1 MLIIVNDK
9 TVFIQNE
16 ILLGTLIEIIDIP
29 NLKSDAVDTI
39 LGFLATLSADKTT
52 CKVLVDKKVLPK
64 TISTFLNRKD
74 TVPTI
79 AQSSIKL
86 FYNVI
91 ATDPAASIDAIVK
104 NKTLLAEVVNT
115 ITAFPTSEPI
125 VYYGCALLT
134 LILQRVE
141 PPVAQEVFREKEA
154 SFTKSLG
161 IMLDTF
167 VKSEHST
174 RSTPLA
180 VLGLIS
186 VLAIKVISLLN
197 AFFIEKIHKKIFV
210 VFKEAVEEDQKNED
224 FVFFGLAALCGMCYN
239 IFECQIALVNKKDIK
254 ILMSFL
260 KLFGNDREIICNT
273 MTLLLMISSMD
284 YARTLIMNDRGNC
297 VALLLNIVDRYSDY
311 DQEMTNSAIALIEKL
326 LETNSSITEL
336 NLSGI

>member
-16 ILLGTLIEIIDIP
+16 KLLGTLIEIIDIP
-29 NLKSDAVDTI
+29 NLKSDAIDTI
-39 LGFLATLSADKTT
+39 LGFLATLSTDKTT

-115 ITAFPTSEPI
+115 ITAFSTSEPI

-141 PPVAQEVFREKEA
+141 PPVAQEVFQEKEA

-224 FVFFGLAALCGMCYN
+224 FVFFGLVALCGMCYN

-254 ILMSFL
+254 ILVSFL